1 MQLINFTMWSPSG
14 GGGAFF
20 SELLDNNYSKDFHLN
35 YDNYRNPTTN
45 EFAGSPNS
53 YRYENY
59 ELEKQ
64 HNMIPKF
71 TEKSILLGK
80 RYSPLDY
87 FKHEVKC
94 PDTYVIDCKGHEEY
108 VEDLVFVK
116 KIVGGTMQH
125 MTPYFIMSL
134 MQRELENYQFI
145 MREIGS
151 YDKRNGELISWRKY
165 VEMIKSISPYL
176 NAWSIFCLKYFSL
189 PMERFDW
196 DKDEFLMHLKQEHDM
211 KMYSPFLKLNY
222 YGMIDVEPLKEYTNV
237 HVVKYGD
244 LMNGKDTGTAFDDH
258 KKEIHTYFENNTRI
272 LDEFEM
278 QCL

>member
-1 MQLINFTMWSPSG
+1 MWSPSG

-20 SELLDNNYSKDFHLN
+20 SELLDDNYSKDFHLN
-35 YDNYRNPTTN
+35 YDNYRNPITN
-45 EFAGSPNS
+45 EFAGSPNTW
-53 YRYENY
+53 RYENY

-64 HNMIPKF
+64 HNTIPKF

-94 PDTYVIDCKGHEEY
+94 PDTYVIDCEGHEEY

-134 MQRELENYQFI
+134 MQREVENHKFI
-145 MREIGS
+145 MREIES
-151 YDKRNGELISWRKY
+151 YDKRNSELISWRKY
-165 VEMIKSISPYL
+165 VEMVESISPYL

-196 DKDEFLMHLKQEHDM
+196 DKDEFLMHLKQEYDM

-222 YGMIDVEPLKEYTNV
+222 YGMIDIEPLKEYTNV

-244 LMNGKDTGTAFDDH
+244 LMNGKDTGTAFDDY
-258 KKEIHTYFENNTRI
+258 KKELHTYFENNTRI